1 VIFAG
6 VVTAVELLTAILWPP
21 GYDAPHVGGFRQ
33 FEGQLNNAA
42 SARDRQP
49 QREWTDT
56 DRAGGSRSGSRCLR
70 EFAISS
76 Q

>member
-21 GYDAPHVGGFRQ
+21 SYDAPHVGGFRQ

-49 QREWTDT
+49 
-56 DRAGGSRSGSRCLR
+56 A
-70 EFAISS
+70 
-76 Q
+76 